1 MQGVQTMKDTDG
13 MSTTTI
19 HPSDADWLA
28 FQQEC
33 ECAFGKMIALARR
46 LHPKGE
52 TQETAHE
59 YSKEVAKIG
68 VMHGLTFD
76 ETLRA
81 GLRVWMM
88 TRDEAHA

>member
-1 MQGVQTMKDTDG
+1 
-13 MSTTTI
+13 
-19 HPSDADWLA
+19 
-28 FQQEC
+28 
-33 ECAFGKMIALARR
+33 MIALARR

-52 TQETAHE
+52 TQETARE

>member
-1 MQGVQTMKDTDG
+1 
-13 MSTTTI
+13 
-19 HPSDADWLA
+19 
-28 FQQEC
+28 
-33 ECAFGKMIALARR
+33 MIALARR

-76 ETLRA
+76 ETLGY

>member
-1 MQGVQTMKDTDG
+1 VSDPV
-13 MSTTTI
+13 SPTTLQ
-19 HPSDADWLA
+19 PSDADWLA

-52 TQETAHE
+52 TQETARE

-76 ETLRA
+76 ETFGY